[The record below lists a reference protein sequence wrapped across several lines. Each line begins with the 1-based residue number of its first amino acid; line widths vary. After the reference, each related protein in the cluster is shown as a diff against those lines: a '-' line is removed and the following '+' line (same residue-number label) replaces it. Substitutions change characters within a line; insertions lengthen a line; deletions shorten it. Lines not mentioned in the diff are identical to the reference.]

1 MAKKKAKADRH
12 AWKGDEAAV
21 KTLGEL
27 IKDIR
32 FAMFTTVDE
41 EGVLRSRPMATQQ
54 VEFDGDLWFFTRV
67 DTAKVDDV
75 RLYHQVNVSYAA
87 PDDQR
92 YVSVMGSAEVLD
104 DHEKMA
110 ELWNPAYKAYFPEGL
125 GDTRLRLIKVTVH
138 EAEYWDSPG
147 GKVATA
153 IGFVKSLVTG
163 DTSHMGE
170 NEKIELEDSQK
181 A

>member
-1 MAKKKAKADRH
+1 MGKDKTWSHD
-12 AWKGDEAAV
+12 DESIE
-21 KTLGEL
+21 KLNKL
-27 IKDIR
+27 IKGIR

-41 EGVLRSRPMATQQ
+41 DGVLRSRPMATQE

-67 DTAKVDDV
+67 DTAKVDEV
-75 RLYHQVNVSYAA
+75 RQYRQVNVSYAD

-104 DHEKMA
+104 DREKMA
-110 ELWNPAYKAYFPEGL
+110 ELWSPVFKAWFPEGL
-125 GDTRLRLIKVTVH
+125 GDTRLRLIKVAVR
-138 EAEYWDSPG
+138 EAEYWDSPN
-147 GKVATA
+147 KVATA

-163 DTSHMGE
+163 DPSDMGE
-170 NEKIELEDSQK
+170 NKKIELEDSQK

>member
-1 MAKKKAKADRH
+1 MAKKNAAKQ
-12 AWKGDEAAV
+12 AWKGDAEAV
-21 KTLGEL
+21 RKLGEL

-32 FAMFTTVDE
+32 FAMFTTVDD
-41 EGVLRSRPMATQQ
+41 EGLLRSRPMATQQ

-67 DTAKVDDV
+67 DTSKVDDV
-75 RLYHQVNVSYAA
+75 RQYQQVNVSYAA

-110 ELWNPAYKAYFPEGL
+110 QLWNPAYKAYFPDGL
-125 GDTRLRLIKVTVH
+125 GDTRLRLIKVNVR

-163 DTSHMGE
+163 DSSRMGE
-170 NEKIELEDSQK
+170 NEKIELEDSQTV
-181 A
+181 

>member
-1 MAKKKAKADRH
+1 MGKDITRGRDDESIEKLNKMI
-12 AWKGDEAAV
+12 KG
-21 KTLGEL
+21 
-27 IKDIR
+27 IR

-41 EGVLRSRPMATQQ
+41 DGVLRSRPMATQE

-67 DTAKVDDV
+67 DTAKVDEV
-75 RLYHQVNVSYAA
+75 RQYRQVNVSYAD

-110 ELWNPAYKAYFPEGL
+110 ELWSPVFKAWFPEGL
-125 GDTRLRLIKVTVH
+125 GDTRLRLIKVAVR
-138 EAEYWDSPG
+138 EAEYWDSPN
-147 GKVATA
+147 KVATA

-163 DTSHMGE
+163 DASDMGE
-170 NEKIELEDSQK
+170 NKKIELEDSQK